1 MLGPVSWRA
10 LGCLGGA
17 GAWEP
22 QGEGRRV
29 KAQAEKPVIHLGA
42 RARKRRIWLGEEEE
56 GVERNRK

>member
-1 MLGPVSWRA
+1 M
-10 LGCLGGA
+10 GGA